1 MAPKLPVGIPP
12 VPCAPADLERRSN
25 GGCLLVGVL
34 RDDVVAAL
42 EAKRRDEGLGLSAAL
57 NTLDSLDPDASR

>member
-1 MAPKLPVGIPP
+1 M
-12 VPCAPADLERRSN
+12 
-25 GGCLLVGVL
+25 LVGVL